1 MNGLD
6 AVSTGALMLM
16 GGITLVLLMQYVK
29 LRHVWK
35 MLLDGRAACRWVRS
49 CEAENKE
56 LLSAM
61 RAEKAHVEQLTRK
74 LVLLQ
79 DLTSKSSRKPLTCR

>member
-6 AVSTGALMLM
+6 AVSTGAFLLM
-16 GGITLVLLMQYVK
+16 GGITLVLVMHYVK

-35 MLLDGRAACRWVRS
+35 MLLECKAACRWVHI
-49 CEAENKE
+49 CEAKNKE
-56 LLSAM
+56 LLSAL
-61 RAEKAHVEQLTRK
+61 RAEKAHVERLRRK

-79 DLTSKSSRKPLTCR
+79 DLTSNLQESH